1 MLRILPKPWGLAI
14 PILSFSIREDF
25 SHTEA
30 QRSQSGL
37 FSVPLRFREIQFLS
51 HLVNREPRAVA
62 RWLHDLVRILYIP
75 RPHRD
80 CISPKAGTS
89 GQSLTQYQSL

>member
-1 MLRILPKPWGLAI
+1 MLRILPKSWGLAI

-37 FSVPLRFREIQFLS
+37 FSVPLRLREIQFLS
-51 HLVNREPRAVA
+51 HIGELWRGALA
-62 RWLHDLVRILYIP
+62 
-75 RPHRD
+75 
-80 CISPKAGTS
+80 T
-89 GQSLTQYQSL
+89 LTRSD